1 MKLFFKP
8 LALICLILLSA
19 CYRITAFTD
28 TRSVNLKP
36 DAQITHLSSV
46 FAMLELEKPQQI
58 RSICPSGISKLQMQ
72 QTWSDAFFHYVTL
85 GNYSVQTT
93 YIWCKRRR
101 LKETQ
106 KGD

>member
-1 MKLFFKP
+1 MRLFFK
-8 LALICLILLSA
+8 LLLLVCLFSVGA

-28 TRSVNLKP
+28 TRSVKVEP

-46 FAMLELEKPQQI
+46 FAMIELDQAQSI
-58 RSICPSGISKLQMQ
+58 RSFCPSGVSKLQMQ
-72 QTWSDAFFHYVTL
+72 QTWHDALFHYITL

-101 LKETQ
+101 LTE
-106 KGD
+106 D